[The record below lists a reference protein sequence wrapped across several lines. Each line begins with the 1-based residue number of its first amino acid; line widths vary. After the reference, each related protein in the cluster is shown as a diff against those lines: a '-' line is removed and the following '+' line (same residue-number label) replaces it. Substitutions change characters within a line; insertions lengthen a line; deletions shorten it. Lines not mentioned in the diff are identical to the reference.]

1 MAWFGFRPLALPHQ
15 AVIDF
20 LIADRCLLCKQ
31 GRPDRTVDSGGEA
44 RFAGSLAAGHQLRLF
59 KLVRLVNHPVCL
71 SCSRGFEDTVGPGV
85 LAGIAGDGAVVLPD
99 GSRFEVPMPGREDQ
113 ASPAPREA
121 TRPGEIKVIAPF
133 MINDQVLQLVHLLK
147 FSGYRSLAHL
157 LARVM
162 AAAVARF
169 EVPGDDPAV
178 LVPVPMDRR
187 KRRQRGY
194 NQAELIGRD
203 LARRLALSLDTRVLR
218 RVRQGEQQSKTQRG
232 QRAANV
238 RGAFAADRA
247 LAADRDIVL
256 VDDLVT
262 SGSTAA
268 ACAAALL
275 GAGAASL
282 KVLCFGRAM

>member
-31 GRPDRTVDSGGEA
+31 GRSNRTGDSGGEA

-59 KLVRLVNHPVCL
+59 KLIRLVNHPVCP
-71 SCSRGFEDTVGPGV
+71 SCSRGFEDTLGPGV
-85 LAGIAGDGAVVLPD
+85 
-99 GSRFEVPMPGREDQ
+99 
-113 ASPAPREA
+113 
-121 TRPGEIKVIAPF
+121 
-133 MINDQVLQLVHLLK
+133 
-147 FSGYRSLAHL
+147 
-157 LARVM
+157 
-162 AAAVARF
+162 
-169 EVPGDDPAV
+169 
-178 LVPVPMDRR
+178 
-187 KRRQRGY
+187 
-194 NQAELIGRD
+194 
-203 LARRLALSLDTRVLR
+203 LALSLDTRVLR